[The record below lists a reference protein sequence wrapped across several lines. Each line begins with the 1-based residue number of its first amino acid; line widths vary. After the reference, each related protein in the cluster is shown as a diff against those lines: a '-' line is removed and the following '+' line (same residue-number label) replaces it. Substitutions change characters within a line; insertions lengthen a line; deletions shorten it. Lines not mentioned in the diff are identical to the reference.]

1 MRGAWWI
8 MDEEMEVQ
16 GWKITPTSD
25 GRYETPLLPGVKH
38 KRLPTLKTAMHRELR
53 KRAWWA
59 EDHGKDD
66 T

>member
-38 KRLPTLKTAMHRELR
+38 NRLHIDEF
-53 KRAWWA
+53 W
-59 EDHGKDD
+59 H
-66 T
+66 